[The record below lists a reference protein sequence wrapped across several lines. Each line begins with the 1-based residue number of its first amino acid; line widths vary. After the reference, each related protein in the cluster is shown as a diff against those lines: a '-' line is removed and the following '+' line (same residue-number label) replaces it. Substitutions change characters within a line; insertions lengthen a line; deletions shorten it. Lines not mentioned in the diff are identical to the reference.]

1 MQASPFASQED
12 TTVEALV
19 STVRRQLDADC
30 ELGLFSHCPP
40 STLDQI
46 AARSV
51 ELLWGR
57 SRIRAFLP
65 LLALRQAREEL
76 RYAAESPNPGPYT
89 HRDQSIDDMLHD
101 LDGLI
106 GLRLTLTHDDQW
118 HAVLFY
124 RQEGVDQRTVRAVAS
139 RATMD
144 EAVCAVILQA
154 KGLTQ

>member
-1 MQASPFASQED
+1 MQASPFAGHEE

-40 STLDQI
+40 SKLDQI
-46 AARSV
+46 AAHSV
-51 ELLWGR
+51 ESLWDR
-57 SRIRAFLP
+57 SRIKAFLP

-76 RYAAESPNPGPYT
+76 RSTAESSAVP
-89 HRDQSIDDMLHD
+89 SIDDMLHE

-124 RQEGVDQRTVRAVAS
+124 RQDGVVQRTVRAVAS
-139 RATMD
+139 GATMD
-144 EAVCAVILQA
+144 EAVRAVILRA
-154 KGLTQ
+154 NGSH